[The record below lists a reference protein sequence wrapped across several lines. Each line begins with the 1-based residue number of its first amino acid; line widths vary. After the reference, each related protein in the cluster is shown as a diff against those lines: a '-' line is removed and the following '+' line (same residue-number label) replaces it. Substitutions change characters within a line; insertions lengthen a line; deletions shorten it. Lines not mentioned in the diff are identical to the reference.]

1 MLIAINYHYIRP
13 RYDAPFPGIHGITPE
28 EFEGQLLLL
37 SRYGRFVGMDEIL
50 AALDGR
56 RQLPARAFVVT
67 FDDGLR
73 EQYEQAWPRLCRLG
87 IPAIFFANTRPIAE
101 ERLLDVHKI
110 QLVRAWN
117 APGMLLEGMVRRGL
131 LSPARL
137 SSIREVALTHYNYDA
152 PEVACLKYALNFVL
166 TPADRAELIDGC
178 FDERFE
184 GAEGSLSRQLYL
196 GPAELRR
203 LSEAGCLGSHGD
215 DHRPLGLLDPAEA
228 RRDLARSLER
238 LTSWTGRRPVAL
250 SYPFG
255 SHEACA
261 PHVAVSA
268 AELGIRFGFT
278 VERAGNDNLEQPL
291 HLARFDCNDLPGG
304 KAAGWN
310 GETLFREIPVREWYR
325 VSPPARFMA
334 QVAPGTP
341 SRVAPWVAPQ
351 VSPHISTYRAR
362 MNRSDA

>member
-1 MLIAINYHYIRP
+1 MLIASNYHYIRP
-13 RYDAPFPGIHGITPE
+13 HYDAPFPGIHGITPE

-37 SRYGRFVGMDEIL
+37 SRFGSFVGMDEIL
-50 AALDGR
+50 AAVDGR
-56 RQLPARAFVVT
+56 RRLPERAFVVT

-73 EQYEQAWPRLCRLG
+73 EQYEHAWPRLCRLG

-101 ERLLDVHKI
+101 ESLLDVHKI

-117 APGMLLEGMVRRGL
+117 APGRLLEGIVRRGL
-131 LSPARL
+131 VSAARF
-137 SSIREVALTHYNYDA
+137 SSIREIALAHYNYDE

-166 TPADRAELIDGC
+166 TPAERAELINDC
-178 FDERFE
+178 FEERF
-184 GAEGSLSRQLYL
+184 GRAEVALSRQLYL

-215 DHRPLGLLDPAEA
+215 DHQPLGLLDPTEA

-255 SHEACA
+255 SREACA

-304 KAAGWN
+304 KESRWN
-310 GETLFREIPVREWYR
+310 GEKLFSEIPLREWYR
-325 VSPPARFMA
+325 ISPPARL
-334 QVAPGTP
+334 AP
-341 SRVAPWVAPQ
+341 RVAPWLSSRVASGVAP
-351 VSPHISTYRAR
+351 RAAR
-362 MNRSDA
+362 INESDA